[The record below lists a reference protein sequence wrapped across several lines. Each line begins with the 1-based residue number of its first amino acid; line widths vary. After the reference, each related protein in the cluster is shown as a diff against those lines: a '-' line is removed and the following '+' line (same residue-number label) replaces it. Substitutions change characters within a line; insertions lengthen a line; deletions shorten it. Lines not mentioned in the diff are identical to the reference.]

1 MEKLEL
7 FAKGCLGTC
16 WYGKYH
22 YMEPWAGC
30 GHDCP
35 YCYARLRSPV
45 TDALTALKTDFP
57 RPRPLYPEEE
67 LLRKIAE
74 TANTGEIS
82 ILKLCRYT
90 DIFTPEFVQN
100 GLALKVLKTLVAS
113 KVGRIIITTKGLPDK
128 TIINLITSNPKKF
141 SYSAAVRPV
150 NAVVFEKELAP
161 LRARLEAAA
170 EINKAGVLTTVHLDP
185 FVAGFDDAEEP
196 LGRLLGTLKE
206 LGLNR
211 AMFSYLLLCENM
223 LGSISRVL
231 TPELTAAIKANYD
244 LATDRQYLPKQEETV
259 YWSVKPEIKRASVE
273 KTAAMLGKLG
283 FEFVLCGLKNIPGL
297 DTTKFKGVT
306 LCNGKFYA

>member
-1 MEKLEL
+1 MEKHSL
-7 FAKGCLGTC
+7 FTKGCLGTC

-35 YCYARLRSPV
+35 YCYARFRSPV
-45 TDALTALKTDFP
+45 TDALAQLKTSFNHP
-57 RPRPLYPEEE
+57 LPLYPEQE
-67 LLRKIAE
+67 LLRKISE
-74 TANTGEIS
+74 TADTGEIS

-90 DIFTPEFVQN
+90 DIFTPEFVAN
-100 GLALKVLKTLVAS
+100 GLTFKVLKTLLAS

-128 TIINLITSNPKKF
+128 AIIGLITANPARF

-150 NAVVFEKELAP
+150 SEVVFEKELAP

-170 EINKAGVLTTVHLDP
+170 EIQKAGVLTTIHLDP
-185 FVAGFDDAEEP
+185 FVAGFDDAEGP
-196 LGRLLGTLKE
+196 LGKLLDTLKE

-211 AMFSYLLLCENM
+211 VMFSYLLLCEDM
-223 LGSISRVL
+223 LNSIAKVL
-231 TPELTAAIKANYD
+231 KPELTAAIKANYD
-244 LATDRQYLPKQEETV
+244 LNTDRQYLPNQEETV
-259 YWSVKPEIKRASVE
+259 YWSVKPEIKRRSVE
-273 KTAAMLGKLG
+273 KTASMLSAMG